1 MEKDEKIAKIKKDLR
16 RLRKI
21 THSVEVALQVKERHE
36 RRLSYL
42 EREKPSKENIEEAQ
56 KIRKNLTSLRIDDI
70 IKEATTLESLYM
82 EAISKLEPLDRT
94 IILDGYINGKAY
106 WKIGRDI
113 GYTEVGIQKRVNKI
127 IEILANLI

>member
-42 EREKPSKENIEEAQ
+42 EREKPSEENIEEAQ
-56 KIRKNLTSLRIDDI
+56 KIRKNLASLRIDDI
-70 IKEATTLESLYM
+70 IKEATTLESPYM

>member
-1 MEKDEKIAKIKKDLR
+1 M
-16 RLRKI
+16 
-21 THSVEVALQVKERHE
+21 QVKERHE

-56 KIRKNLTSLRIDDI
+56 KIRKNLASLRIDDI

-94 IILDGYINGKAY
+94 TILDGYINGKAY